1 MVSTP
6 FYFEFLSDDLIE
18 KINGTLAMTS
28 KLIDEL
34 TSSVLQPTQYL
45 ISHGGDRMIVRNRI

>member
-1 MVSTP
+1 
-6 FYFEFLSDDLIE
+6 
-18 KINGTLAMTS
+18 MTS

-45 ISHGGDRMIVRNRI
+45 ISHGGDKMIVRNRI

>member
-1 MVSTP
+1 MLCTP
-6 FYFEFLSDDLIE
+6 FQFEFLSDDLIE